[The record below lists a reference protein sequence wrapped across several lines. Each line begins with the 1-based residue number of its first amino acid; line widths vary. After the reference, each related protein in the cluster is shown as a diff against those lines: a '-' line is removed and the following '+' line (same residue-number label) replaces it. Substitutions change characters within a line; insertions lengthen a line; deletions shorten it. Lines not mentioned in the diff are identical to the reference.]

1 MNRKPLIS
9 SAPAYSILSAEFRY
23 TNSAATNIRKTFAR
37 IRSDRAQAN
46 VVDKAAGSVGPLV
59 RKLQEAPSQRLL
71 NGKKSKEKDRSMA
84 LTVDCRAPASRVMA
98 RSLRSVFTVA
108 VALLSV
114 PALGQDPPPSEY
126 PLARERGCMY
136 CHDVE
141 APPRGSEGLL
151 PPGPPFEE
159 IARRYH
165 ADPTAAARLAS
176 IVRHGTGPLRRD
188 RHWESRASFV
198 SMYPNEVSVT
208 EAEARR
214 LVDWILTLA
223 PAQPGSRSAQKQRAR

>member
-23 TNSAATNIRKTFAR
+23 TNSAATDIRKTFAR

-46 VVDKAAGSVGPLV
+46 VIDKAVGSLRPLV
-59 RKLQEAPSQRLL
+59 RTLQEPPSQRAP

-84 LTVDCRAPASRVMA
+84 LTVDCRAPVSRVMA
-98 RSLRSVFTVA
+98 RSLRSVFAVA

-114 PALGQDPPPSEY
+114 RAIGQDPPPSEY
-126 PLARERGCMY
+126 ALARDRGCMY

-141 APPRGSEGLL
+141 SPPRGSEGLL

-159 IARRYH
+159 IARRYR

-176 IVRHGTGPLRRD
+176 IVRQGTGPMRRD
-188 RHWESRASFV
+188 RHWEGSASFV
-198 SMYPNEVSVT
+198 SMHPNEVSVT

-223 PAQPGSRSAQKQRAR
+223 PAQPGPRGAQNQRAR